1 MDGKDRFLFLKRER
15 IICDKMV
22 TGYQKKE
29 KTKEEEEKGLDD
41 ITKEEKAK
49 ELGRLQARDE
59 WKKKKEEEK

>member
-1 MDGKDRFLFLKRER
+1 LFFGGER

-29 KTKEEEEKGLDD
+29 TTKEEEQKGLDD

-59 WKKKKEEEK
+59 WKRKKEEEK

>member
-1 MDGKDRFLFLKRER
+1 
-15 IICDKMV
+15 MV
-22 TGYQKKE
+22 TGYQQKK

-59 WKKKKEEEK
+59 WKRKKGEEK

>member
-1 MDGKDRFLFLKRER
+1 
-15 IICDKMV
+15 MV

-29 KTKEEEEKGLDD
+29 KTKEEEQKGLDD

-59 WKKKKEEEK
+59 WKRKKEEEK